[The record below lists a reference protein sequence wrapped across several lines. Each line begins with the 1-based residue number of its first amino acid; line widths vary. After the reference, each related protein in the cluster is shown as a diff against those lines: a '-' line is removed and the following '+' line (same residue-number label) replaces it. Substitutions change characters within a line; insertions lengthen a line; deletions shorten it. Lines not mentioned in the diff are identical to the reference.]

1 MPQYNKKNK
10 KAASGMGNI
19 RKVTKIKNGKEY
31 TYYEARYTEGY
42 DPGTGKQI
50 QRSITGK
57 TQKEV
62 AQKLKA
68 VLSSIDRGDYIA
80 PCKMTVGEWLDKWST
95 DFNRLSWLCETS
107 NCMCIQSYNQHPLEA
122 GTWHCAIECAGTA
135 HHPKLLQRPPIPK
148 KEGEGSFTQDSEKH
162 PWRATQGSAAGSI
175 QWVYPH
181 KPDRCLC
188 SSPC

>member
-1 MPQYNKKNK
+1 MPQCNQKNK

-19 RKVTKIKNGKEY
+19 RKVSKVKNGKEY

-50 QRSITGK
+50 QRSISGK

-95 DFNRLSWLCETS
+95 DYLGSVKPATVCTYKATINTHLKPGLGAMRLDALEPHI
-107 NCMCIQSYNQHPLEA
+107 IQSFYN
-122 GTWHCAIECAGTA
+122 G
-135 HHPKLLQRPPIPK
+135 LLSPK
-148 KEGEGSFTQDSEKH
+148 KKEK
-162 PWRATQGSAAGSI
+162 A
-175 QWVYPH
+175 V
-181 KPDRCLC
+181 
-188 SSPC
+188 

>member
-50 QRSITGK
+50 QRSISGET
-57 TQKEV
+57 
-62 AQKLKA
+62 QKLKA

-95 DFNRLSWLCETS
+95 DYLGSVKPATVCAYKATINTHLKPGLGAVRLDALEPHI
-107 NCMCIQSYNQHPLEA
+107 IQSFYN
-122 GTWHCAIECAGTA
+122 G
-135 HHPKLLQRPPIPK
+135 LLSPK
-148 KEGEGSFTQDSEKH
+148 KKEKASFTQDSEKH
-162 PWRATQGSAAGSI
+162 PRCTAQGSSAGSI
-175 QWVYPH
+175 QWAYPH

>member
-1 MPQYNKKNK
+1 MPQCNQKNK

-19 RKVTKIKNGKEY
+19 RKVSKVKNGKEY

-50 QRSITGK
+50 QRSISGK

-95 DFNRLSWLCETS
+95 DYLGSVKPATVCTYKATINTHLKPGLGAMRLDALEPHI
-107 NCMCIQSYNQHPLEA
+107 IQSFYN
-122 GTWHCAIECAGTA
+122 G
-135 HHPKLLQRPPIPK
+135 LLSPK
-148 KEGEGSFTQDSEKH
+148 KKEKAVSPKTAKKH
-162 PWRATQGSAAGSI
+162 PWRTAQGATTDCI

-181 KPDRCLC
+181 KPYRCLRT
-188 SSPC
+188 SPC